1 MDAVGRALR
10 TTLEAAG
17 ELARSASQVAGEPR
31 SGADAATT
39 IPAARLAL
47 SRLRDQARDL
57 LARLDDADTRL
68 STLETAART
77 ARSLDPGLW
86 PQRRDAIAAKLAA
99 GPLDGAATWLA
110 AWARA
115 FLLGCPAEADRL
127 VTEPFRLPPEAAW
140 CPDRLGTAGDALTAR
155 SVRRL
160 EPLLRYL
167 AAGAPLGDGTAV
179 PDDLRAR
186 ALIMQARLLLH
197 AGQPAA
203 AAGLITQAGSADH
216 RHEAEVLA
224 ARAAMVRLRGEPG
237 QPEAAAAAAKI
248 AGGARIAANPDITRA
263 AADLARHPTPEM
275 EAATAAF
282 AAAQAR
288 ADVLAEEAAALA
300 RRAWQAERCAATAVE
315 MFHAGRRAL
324 DSARALV
331 DELPAMAG
339 LEGALDVL
347 ILPVPDEIWLA
358 AADRAARERDYG
370 AAGRLAGRIG
380 PGADPLLAAAAA
392 DLQARIGEAAGSG
405 TGTVAGLLSAAGLAN
420 AVAGRAQL
428 AIERYTAALTL
439 VSDHQDATLGLAD
452 ALLVAGW
459 GKPLRDVAGQFHRA
473 AGLLDACYARHPLDT
488 RSSWSL
494 MTYSYLASGL
504 ANQAAA
510 QPRAR
515 ELWRAPVA
523 AARAI
528 AFDPSQAARWVRLAE
543 TLIEVNCL
551 QAAAV
556 ISSHATKLAP
566 GDPLARRNRIA
577 TLANLGQA
585 DAALALLGQAAP
597 EAGDGW
603 YSAVRAIVLQ
613 ISARGRSGRASAER
627 LGEALAAANEA
638 VRIEPLHPWYHL
650 VRGNLLRRVG
660 KDGPAGEDFEYL
672 WRESRLDEADGLGFA
687 ARAAVELQLGSD
699 AVALSTQALELAAAT
714 AGDYTEWFNRGAA
727 LALAGDPQGL
737 PCLGAAVRLAMT
749 PLAIDHLHTRL
760 DHLTAVLRG
769 NSGAPDLTGVAR
781 ALDDRSAQ
789 IAADTRTPKAR
800 IAAELD
806 RVAGN
811 EHYPAEVSEL
821 ATLAAGL
828 TRAWCGL
835 ALGDPGAPALL
846 GSLAAGHPDY
856 PELAAAS
863 QALATAPRPGRGPA
877 GAPGPPVPGDQA
889 LQAFLPVSWFA
900 GLADPMDHEIIK
912 RFVPDARDRLR
923 RRTGAILPGVNFRDD
938 AGLEPAGF
946 RILLHGAEVAA
957 GGLDPARWY
966 CPAHL
971 AAALRPRLR
980 ADLRDAPA
988 AAGPESFPV
997 LLSLPA
1003 PAGPDP
1009 LTELVAWPP
1018 AEVVTRRM
1026 ELAFDT
1032 WRAAQADAG
1041 QA

>member
-47 SRLRDQARDL
+47 SRLRGQARDL

-68 STLETAART
+68 SMLEAAART
-77 ARSLDPGLW
+77 ARSLDPELW
-86 PQRRDAIAAKLAA
+86 PERRDAIAAKLAA

-115 FLLGCPAEADRL
+115 FLLGHPAEAERL

-155 SVRRL
+155 SVQRL

-203 AAGLITQAGSADH
+203 ADLITQAGSAGH

-224 ARAAMVRLRGEPG
+224 ARAALVRLRGEPG
-237 QPEAAAAAAKI
+237 QP
-248 AGGARIAANPDITRA
+248 
-263 AADLARHPTPEM
+263 
-275 EAATAAF
+275 
-282 AAAQAR
+282 
-288 ADVLAEEAAALA
+288 EAAALA

-315 MFHAGRRAL
+315 MFHAGRRAV
-324 DSARALV
+324 DTARALV

-358 AADRAARERDYG
+358 AADRAARERDFG

-439 VSDHQDATLGLAD
+439 VGDHQDATLGLAD

-459 GKPLRDVAGQFHRA
+459 GKPMRDVAGQFHQA
-473 AGLLDACYARHPLDT
+473 VELLDACYARHPLDT

-504 ANQAAA
+504 SNQAAA
-510 QPRAR
+510 QARAR

-566 GDPLARRNRIA
+566 GDPLALRNRIA

-613 ISARGRSGRASAER
+613 ISARGRSGQASAER

-650 VRGNLLRRVG
+650 VRGNLLCRVG
-660 KDGPAGEDFEYL
+660 KDGLAGEDFEYL
-672 WRESRLDEADGLGFA
+672 WRESRLDQADGLGFA

-727 LALAGDPQGL
+727 LALDGDSQGL
-737 PCLGAAVRLAMT
+737 PCLDAAVRLAMT

-781 ALDDRSAQ
+781 ALGDRSAQ
-789 IAADTRTPKAR
+789 IAADTRTPQAR

-846 GSLAAGHPDY
+846 GSLAAGHPDC

-863 QALATAPRPGRGPA
+863 QALAAAPLPGRGPA
-877 GAPGPPVPGDQA
+877 SGPVAPAPPVPGDQV

-946 RILLHGAEVAA
+946 RILLHGAKVAA

-980 ADLRDAPA
+980 ADLRSAPA
-988 AAGPESFPV
+988 AAGPASFPV